1 MSQAQLIFRLCNS
14 LVQQDMVKM
23 YPLHIWPPEL
33 IQTQGIQ
40 ASLQSHLVFKAHWR
54 IQRFPQRVHMCYM
67 CFYLTLLSMLPM
79 FNLFIF
85 RHNVL
90 CSSGFSYFHLVDLL
104 VIHFWIFFS
113 KYKISKC
120 IIWRPFLLNQI
131 IKKIWKTMLI
141 LVYLKWI
148 FIFAQICTFLSP
160 PFSRRFD
167 LLPF

>member
-1 MSQAQLIFRLCNS
+1 MQFISPAGHGKNVSSSHPPPGLI
-14 LVQQDMVKM
+14 K
-23 YPLHIWPPEL
+23 
-33 IQTQGIQ
+33 TQGIQ

-54 IQRFPQRVHMCYM
+54 IQRFPQRVHSCYM
-67 CFYLTLLSMLPM
+67 CFCSTRTFMLPM

-113 KYKISKC
+113 KYRISKC

-131 IKKIWKTMLI
+131 ILKK
-141 LVYLKWI
+141 LKNYANSRLFKMNI
-148 FIFAQICTFLSP
+148 YFRTNVHLPLSS
-160 PFSRRFD
+160 FF
-167 LLPF
+167 

>member
-1 MSQAQLIFRLCNS
+1 MSKAQLIFRLCKT
-14 LVQQDMVKM
+14 LLQTDLVKM
-23 YPLHIWPPEL
+23 YPLHIRPLEFV
-33 IQTQGIQ
+33 QAQGIQ
-40 ASLQSHLVFKAHWR
+40 TGPQSHLMLKAHWR
-54 IQRFPQRVHMCYM
+54 DQKFPKRVHMCYM
-67 CFYLTLLSMLPM
+67 CFCSTRASMLPM

-104 VIHFWIFFS
+104 IIHFWIFFS
-113 KYKISKC
+113 KYRISKC

-131 IKKIWKTMLI
+131 IKKNWKTMLI

-160 PFSRRFD
+160 PFSRIFD